1 VPSTAWRRAPRF
13 ARRAA
18 DRFEAKMR
26 ETFFGDMP
34 LTTWAASGVGEPWSR
49 FKLAAA
55 RFAKGDRDEA
65 FKALEEILNR
75 PDLESRHYLE
85 AWTAYRENGVQPPA
99 HLAKKVLGVVLD
111 VPVEGGFDTL
121 AAYPDWHA
129 RYLNVSGAAIVWDA
143 AGAQPRTHAH
153 QPPHPVGPPL
163 WRRTVR
169 GVHAGP
175 ERRAHPDRGHQ
186 PDARADRAA
195 PLGDRRRTK
204 SPGLPSGLDGAR
216 AAGDHAAHHG
226 QESAKH
232 FRQQARRGDA

>member
-1 VPSTAWRRAPRF
+1 
-13 ARRAA
+13 
-18 DRFEAKMR
+18 MR

-65 FKALEEILNR
+65 FKVLEGILNR

-143 AGAQPRTHAH
+143 PDTRMDGHIKQLMVAGQTLANKIGPWNGARPALNPGRTRIN
-153 QPPHPVGPPL
+153 L
-163 WRRTVR
+163 LT
-169 GVHAGP
+169 
-175 ERRAHPDRGHQ
+175 
-186 PDARADRAA
+186 
-195 PLGDRRRTK
+195 
-204 SPGLPSGLDGAR
+204 PSGLLFGDGPFEAFMQDPNAAPILTAGTNLMR
-216 AAGDHAAHHG
+216 ALIAL
-226 QESAKH
+226 
-232 FRQQARRGDA
+232 RR